1 MKFMIV
7 LCAFLVIMNHSACD
21 PSQKPQQ
28 AENKTQDQKPN
39 QPENETTDQNSIM
52 MNRGLKQEKPVG
64 YDFSKPIVFK
74 MPQMLDEISGIA
86 FFNGKK
92 DTVYAVQ
99 DEEGLLFSFPL
110 GQDKNHSKKFAKKGD
125 YEDLAILHNYFVIL
139 KSEGGLTTF
148 PRPHFK
154 DEKVNNVLEINTLLP
169 QGEYEGLYADAET
182 SNLYALCKECLEA
195 KTSKKALGYILKM
208 ATNGKINAN
217 GQFSID
223 VKDIESKVG
232 DKKIKFKPS
241 ALAKNKKT
249 NEWYVLSSTNHLLV
263 VTDLTWAVKE
273 VYKLDPS
280 VFQQPEGMAFDSE
293 NNLYISNERGDAL
306 EGNILK
312 FIYQK

>member
-7 LCAFLVIMNHSACD
+7 LCAFLVIVNHTACD
-21 PSQKPQQ
+21 PNQKPKQP
-28 AENKTQDQKPN
+28 ENKTQDQN
-39 QPENETTDQNSIM
+39 TIIM
-52 MNRGLKQEKPVG
+52 DRGLKKDSPTG
-64 YDFSKPIVFK
+64 YDFSKPTVFK
-74 MPQMLDEISGIA
+74 MPQILDEISGIA
-86 FFNGKK
+86 FLNGKK

-110 GQDKNHSKKFAKKGD
+110 GQDKNEVKKFAKKGD

-139 KSEGGLTTF
+139 KSEGNLMTF

-154 DEKVNNVLEINTLLP
+154 EEKVNNVLEINTLLP

-182 SNLYALCKECLEA
+182 SNLYALCKECPEA

-208 ATNGKINAN
+208 ATNGKISAN

-223 VKDIESKVG
+223 VNDVESKVG

-263 VTDLTWAVKE
+263 VTDSAWAVKE
-273 VYKLDPS
+273 VYSLNPTL
-280 VFQQPEGMAFDSE
+280 FQQPEGMAFDSDS
-293 NNLYISNERGDAL
+293 NLYISNERGDATQ
-306 EGNILK
+306 GNVLK
-312 FIYQK
+312 FVYQK